1 MRRLLERWP
10 PVLWIAVYI
19 ASLLIL
25 MGGRGKWTV
34 LAVGGAIALLACVTA
49 VHLAVRR
56 RPDHPRPGWFGWA
69 IGGVALFYVICAAV
83 ATATMGVVFGVAA
96 LMAGVIP
103 MTAVALLLAT
113 TRAKTVQA
121 PDGGARDASVDD
133 HEDPFPGIGMDD
145 ETALGDTPEH
155 AGARRRARTSG

>member
-10 PVLWIAVYI
+10 PALWVVVYV

-34 LAVGGAIALLACVTA
+34 LAVGGTLALAACATAI
-49 VHLAVRR
+49 HLALRR
-56 RPDHPRPGWFGWA
+56 RPGRPRPRWFVWA
-69 IGGVALFYVICAAV
+69 IGGVALFYVVCAAM

-96 LMAGVIP
+96 LAAGAIP

-113 TRAKTVQA
+113 TRAKTVTG
-121 PDGGARDASVDD
+121 PRGEPRDVSAAD
-133 HEDPFPGIGMDD
+133 ERDPFPGIGLDD
-145 ETALGDTPEH
+145 RTALGDTPEH
-155 AGARRRARTSG
+155 AGARRRLAG

>member
-1 MRRLLERWP
+1 MRRWLQRWP
-10 PVLWIAVYI
+10 PVLWIGVYV

-25 MGGRGKWTV
+25 IGGRGKWTV
-34 LAVGGAIALLACVTA
+34 LAVGGAIALAACGTG

-56 RPDHPRPGWFGWA
+56 RPDLPRPGWFAWA

-83 ATATMGVVFGVAA
+83 ATATMGVIYGVAA

-113 TRAKTVQA
+113 MRTRTAQTA
-121 PDGGARDASVDD
+121 DGGMRDTSAAD

-145 ETALGDTPEH
+145 RTAVGDTPEH
-155 AGARRRARTSG
+155 AGARRRERA